1 MCYWLKLRAC
11 AVVLVSVLLGIVV
24 LAVAATPV
32 LGAPTLVWQGQ
43 VSSSTGAVVTG
54 PVLQTGGYYRIVAMN
69 PWRWDI
75 DENFAADAMY
85 WTNNFTSNVF
95 WGGVY
100 FPCPDNHSFLRVSG
114 QDVNWGAFSDGETN
128 HTYTNHRAGNGVA
141 VTFQIVDWKDDNYT
155 NNECHLDVYIY
166 LDYVVGG
173 HVADWTGQL
182 IAYFA
187 VSGAVLVGAV
197 GVPAAKRLRL
207 LSG

>member
-1 MCYWLKLRAC
+1 MKLRAY
-11 AVVLVSVLLGIVV
+11 VFVLVSVLLGIIV

-43 VSSSTGAVVTG
+43 VSSSTGAVTTG
-54 PVLQTGGYYRIVAMN
+54 PMLQTGGYYRIVAMN
-69 PWRWDI
+69 PWRYNVDQ
-75 DENFAADAMY
+75 NLAADAMY
-85 WTNNFTSNVF
+85 YTTDSSDSED
-95 WGGVY
+95 WGNSFVCGQG
-100 FPCPDNHSFLRVSG
+100 HSFLRVSG
-114 QDVNWGAFSDGETN
+114 QDVDWGEFSNGATN
-128 HTYTNHRAGNGVA
+128 HTYTIHRPGDGVA
-141 VTFQIVDWKDDNYT
+141 VTFQIVDWMDSNYA
-155 NNECHLDVYIY
+155 NNECHIDVYVY

>member
-1 MCYWLKLRAC
+1 
-11 AVVLVSVLLGIVV
+11 VLVSVLLGIVV
-24 LAVAATPV
+24 LAVAAAPV

-69 PWRWDI
+69 PWEWQVDWG
-75 DENFAADAMY
+75 AADAMY
-85 WTNNFTSNVF
+85 FTTDYANNVY

-100 FPCPDNHSFLRVSG
+100 SPCPGNHSFLQVSG
-114 QDVNWGAFSDGETN
+114 QDVNWGPFSDGETN
-128 HTYTNHRAGNGVA
+128 HTYTIHRAGNGTA
-141 VTFQIVDWKDDNYT
+141 VTFQIVDWVDSNYG
-155 NNECHLDVYIY
+155 NNECHIDVYIY

-173 HVADWTGQL
+173 RVADWTGQL
-182 IAYFA
+182 VAYFA